1 MGLGEYPAATIRFD
15 ADCKLGLTR
24 EICRRGGLWRDLEV
38 RLRPVES
45 IRPVEVII
53 EAAMKVRPQL

>member
-1 MGLGEYPAATIRFD
+1 MGLGEHPAVTTRFE
-15 ADCKLGLTR
+15 ADCKLGRAR
-24 EICRRGGLWRDLEV
+24 EIRCRVRLWLDLDA

-45 IRPVEVII
+45 IRPVEVNI